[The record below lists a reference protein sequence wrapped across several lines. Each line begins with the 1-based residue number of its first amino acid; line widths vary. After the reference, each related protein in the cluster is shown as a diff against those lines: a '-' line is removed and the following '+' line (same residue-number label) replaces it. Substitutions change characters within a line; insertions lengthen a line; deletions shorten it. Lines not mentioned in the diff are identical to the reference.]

1 MGETRDCKDSAKF
14 HGKLA
19 DVTFS
24 WKLAYVTSMLSFA
37 HVLMICASCSSCDS
51 CVCVRV
57 FACVSLFQLLF
68 CVCCMFLA
76 VFWVVV
82 CLCVK
87 GFGNSRFE
95 PL

>member
-1 MGETRDCKDSAKF
+1 
-14 HGKLA
+14 
-19 DVTFS
+19 
-24 WKLAYVTSMLSFA
+24 
-37 HVLMICASCSSCDS
+37 
-51 CVCVRV
+51 V